1 MNKPNR
7 NRLKNIV
14 LADLKGRRER
24 GFALIVTLTLM
35 ALLLIIALGLLSIS
49 TVALRGSSHG
59 QAQSEA
65 RANANMAMLLALGQ
79 LQMTLGDDRRITA
92 DSSILSG
99 ALEENVVG
107 VWESWSPRLSEDL
120 LAAAPDYES
129 EKEQRFLKW
138 LVSGSEADVENMDWV
153 KSALA
158 GDSVSLFQENIDG
171 FSLNAPLLAVDG
183 SRANGRY
190 AWAVKQENTRAK
202 INVAGPELADRI
214 PNDDLQ
220 AQPRPNLGLGNVFQQ
235 PASGWDERAGKVID
249 ITQAELDSGL
259 GAPENV
265 ELGGADFTTSSYG
278 LLTDVVNG
286 GLKVDLSL
294 GMEMSD
300 SDFAE
305 DNWDGLDNPFRGDD
319 PDGVASTPSTYLGQK
334 PLYEPLQDSGT
345 YNYPRA
351 FAGADVEFF
360 FPTASVPTFDT
371 VRSFYRIPKHLYLTS
386 DGVTAFEREADHVAG
401 ARGTPGSGFQPA
413 PRDTLQG
420 LKTQMGLRVVVDK
433 LMFLVSLAVVPGD
446 DPATDLCNIA
456 ITPIIT
462 LWNPYNVALEIE
474 GAVAFPWL
482 DIPFQRR
489 LTTYNSS
496 GTRKA
501 RQNKYF
507 SGMTTQTTG
516 GRSVL
521 PYFFAAITADGQPIP
536 SSGVSSP
543 VRFEPGEVRVFAP
556 SSPDLKVIPE
566 AKGASVRDRT
576 VFLRPVDDISQLST
590 KGGLF
595 VKRNNLPLASGESAE
610 LFVRAEDARGTDYP
624 FAFVLED
631 TTRAGSVA
639 PSESD
644 HGKAMADII
653 SDGFAI
659 SGETVNFSSARI
671 DRSTLRIEPVPVG
684 VLETYHRVA
693 RSGSNIQS
701 ADLVYTGNPRQ
712 AWMNPFVTEST
723 FKTGSQYQM
732 RMRAVNSFSGVL
744 QTDITGR
751 RSFYGASDGAATGR
765 TNLSFFEIPQAPLL
779 SLAALQHA
787 DFSPSPFSPANQ
799 FGNSWASGYVPR
811 DAVQDGASEVDHCY
825 LTNEA
830 LWDGFFFSGAAPTL
844 SYSTRTG
851 RSNVWDSEIATEGKT
866 LQSVVREF
874 VEDPDESPLRNPRM
888 RLYRGDGGFDVTE
901 FVDEMIE
908 PQGCL
913 KIAGSL
919 MVDGAFNV
927 NSTSIEAWKAMLA
940 GLRSAEFTL
949 ADGSEA
955 GGGDLTPFP
964 RFRDPVG
971 EENDNWHGYRTLSD
985 GDIEELAEAIVDEVQ
1000 KRGPFLSLAEFVNR
1014 RVSSDDLGLAG
1025 ALQAALDLTDINDTA
1040 MQENI
1045 STASYEAGEANN
1057 LNPADTGVGIPGYLT
1072 QADILKPLAP
1082 LLTARSDTFT
1092 IRSYGES
1099 RSNAGEVLATAYLEV
1114 TVQRTPEFTDGVD
1127 VPETTISDL
1136 SEANEIFGRKFR
1148 VISFRYL
1155 NQNEVQP

>member
-1 MNKPNR
+1 M
-7 NRLKNIV
+7 
-14 LADLKGRRER
+14 
-24 GFALIVTLTLM
+24 
-35 ALLLIIALGLLSIS
+35 LIIAIGLLSLS
-49 TVALRGSSHG
+49 TVALRGASHG
-59 QAQSEA
+59 QAQAEA
-65 RANANMAMLLALGQ
+65 RANANLAMMLALGQ

-99 ALEENVVG
+99 AAEENVVG

-138 LVSGSEADVENMDWV
+138 MVSGIEGDVENMDWV
-153 KSALA
+153 KSALT
-158 GDSVSLFQENIDG
+158 GESVSVFQEDIDG
-171 FSLNAPLLAVDG
+171 FTLKAPLVEVVG
-183 SRANGRY
+183 SGGSGRY
-190 AWAVKQENTRAK
+190 AWAVRQENTRAK

-220 AQPRPNLGLGNVFQQ
+220 AQPRPNLGLGDIFQH
-235 PASGWDERAGKVID
+235 PVSGWDERAVKVID
-249 ITQAELDSGL
+249 LTQAELDAEL
-259 GAPENV
+259 GAPVNV
-265 ELGGADFTTSSYG
+265 ELGGADYTTSSYG
-278 LLTDVVNG
+278 LLTDLVNG

-300 SDFAE
+300 SDYDQEA
-305 DNWDGLDNPFRGDD
+305 WDGLDNPFRGDD
-319 PDGVASTPSTYLGQK
+319 PDSVASTPSTYAGQK
-334 PLYEPLQDSGT
+334 PFYEPLQDSGT
-345 YNYPRA
+345 YNYQRA

-371 VRSFYRIPKHLYLTS
+371 LRSFYRIPKHLYLTS
-386 DGVTAFEREADHVAG
+386 DGVTAFEREPDHVAG
-401 ARGTPGSGFQPA
+401 APGTPSSGYSPA
-413 PRDTLQG
+413 PRNSYQG
-420 LKTQMGLRVVVDK
+420 TKTQMGLRPVVDK
-433 LMFLVSLAVVPGD
+433 LMFLVSLGVVPGN
-446 DPATDLCNIA
+446 DPNTDLCNIV

-462 LWNPYNVALEIE
+462 LWNPYNTALEIE

-489 LTTYNSS
+489 LTTYRSS
-496 GTRKA
+496 GARKA

-507 SGMTTQTTG
+507 SGMTTQTTT
-516 GRSVL
+516 GRSSL
-521 PYFFAAITADGQPIP
+521 PYFFAAITADGQPIS
-536 SSGVSSP
+536 SSGATTP
-543 VRFEPGEVRVFAP
+543 IRFEPGEVRVFAP

-576 VFLRPVDDISQLST
+576 VFMRPVDDISQLST

-595 VKRNNLPLASGESAE
+595 ISRNNLALSAGEKAE
-610 LFVRAEDARGTDYP
+610 LFVRTADFLGTDFPFSFALEDA
-624 FAFVLED
+624 
-631 TTRAGSVA
+631 TRAGSVA
-639 PSESD
+639 PAESD
-644 HGKAMADII
+644 YGQVIADII

-659 SGETVNFSSARI
+659 SGETENFSSARI
-671 DRSTLRIEPVPVG
+671 DRSALRLEPVPVG

-712 AWMNPFVTEST
+712 AWMNPFVTKSS

-744 QTDITGR
+744 QTDISGR
-751 RSFYGASDGAATGR
+751 RSFYGASDGALLGR

-811 DAVQDGASEVDHCY
+811 DEVQDGESEVDHCY
-825 LTNEA
+825 LVNEA
-830 LWDGFFFSGAAPTL
+830 LWDGFFFSGAAPSI
-844 SYSTRTG
+844 SYSSRTG
-851 RSNVWDSEIATEGKT
+851 RPDVWDSEIATVGKN
-866 LQSVVREF
+866 LQSVIRDF
-874 VEDPDESPLRNPRM
+874 AQDSDENPLRNPRM
-888 RLYRGDGGFDVTE
+888 RLYRGAGGFDVSD
-901 FVDEMIE
+901 FVSDMIE

-913 KIAGSL
+913 KIAGNL

-955 GGGDLTPFP
+955 GGQDVTPFP
-964 RFRDPVG
+964 RFRDPLG

-985 GDIEELAEAIVDEVQ
+985 DDIEELAEAIVNQVQ
-1000 KRGPFLSLAEFVNR
+1000 DRGPFLSLAEFVNR
-1014 RVSSDDLGLAG
+1014 RVSSDELGLAG
-1025 ALQAALDLTDINDTA
+1025 ALQAALDATEINLPA
-1040 MQENI
+1040 MQENM
-1045 STASYEAGEANN
+1045 STASYEGGEANN

-1072 QADILKPLAP
+1072 QADILKPMAP

-1099 RSNAGEVLATAYLEV
+1099 RNNAGEVLATAYLEV
-1114 TVQRTPEFTDGVD
+1114 TVQRTPEFTEVVD
-1127 VPETTISDL
+1127 VPETAISDL
-1136 SEANEIFGRKFR
+1136 TEVNEIFGRKFR
-1148 VISFRYL
+1148 IVSFRYL
-1155 NQNEVQP
+1155 NQNEVQL

>member
-1 MNKPNR
+1 MRTPDR
-7 NRLKNIV
+7 NSLKFKG
-14 LADLKGRRER
+14 LAVSKTHKTR

-35 ALLLIIALGLLSIS
+35 VLLLILAIGLLSLS
-49 TVALRGSSHG
+49 SVALRGSSHG
-59 QAQSEA
+59 QAQAEA
-65 RANANMAMLLALGQ
+65 RANANLAMMLALGE
-79 LQMTLGDDRRITA
+79 LQTTLGDDRRITA
-92 DSSILSG
+92 DSSILDG

-158 GDSVSLFQENIDG
+158 GDSVSLFHENIDG

-220 AQPRPNLGLGNVFQQ
+220 AQPRPNLGLGNIFQQ
-235 PASGWDERAGKVID
+235 PVSGWDERAGKVID
-249 ITQAELDSGL
+249 LTQAELDSGL

-278 LLTDVVNG
+278 LLTDVVSG

-300 SDFAE
+300 SDYVE

-334 PLYEPLQDSGT
+334 PFYQPLQDSGT
-345 YNYPRA
+345 YNYQRA

-371 VRSFYRIPKHLYLTS
+371 LRSFYRIPKHLYLTS

-401 ARGTPGSGFQPA
+401 ARGSTSSGYSPA
-413 PRDTLQG
+413 PRDTFQG
-420 LKTQMGLRVVVDK
+420 TETQMGLRPVVDK
-433 LMFLVSLAVVPGD
+433 LMFLVSLGVVPGD
-446 DPATDLCNIA
+446 DPGTDLCNFVV
-456 ITPIIT
+456 TPIIT
-462 LWNPYNVALEIE
+462 LWNPYNTALEIE

-482 DIPFQRR
+482 DIPFQRI

-496 GTRKA
+496 GSRKA
-501 RQNKYF
+501 RQTKYF
-507 SGMTTQTTG
+507 SGMTTQTTT
-516 GRSVL
+516 GRSSL
-521 PYFFAAITADGQPIP
+521 PYFFAAITADGQPIGRGAP
-536 SSGVSSP
+536 TP

-566 AKGASVRDRT
+566 AKGVSVRDRT
-576 VFLRPVDDISQLST
+576 VFMRPVDDISQLST

-595 VKRNNLPLASGESAE
+595 IRRNSLPLATGEQAE
-610 LFVRAEDARGTDYP
+610 ILVRTVDWRGEDYP
-624 FAFVLED
+624 FSFALED
-631 TTRAGSVA
+631 ATRARGVA
-639 PSESD
+639 PAETEY
-644 HGKAMADII
+644 GQVIADII

-659 SGETVNFSSARI
+659 SGETENFSSARI
-671 DRSTLRIEPVPVG
+671 DRSTLRLEPVPVG

-693 RSGSNIQS
+693 LSGSDIQS

-712 AWMNPFVTEST
+712 AWMNPFVTKSS

-751 RSFYGASDGAATGR
+751 RSFYGASDGALTGR

-830 LWDGFFFSGAAPTL
+830 LWDRFFFSGAAPTL

-851 RSNVWDSEIATEGKT
+851 GSNVWDSEIATEGKT

-874 VEDPDESPLRNPRM
+874 AEDPDENPLRNPRM
-888 RLYRGDGGFDVTE
+888 RLYRGDGEFDVSE
-901 FVDEMIE
+901 FVNDMIE

-913 KIAGSL
+913 KIAGNL

-927 NSTSIEAWKAMLA
+927 NSTSVEAWKAMLS

-949 ADGSEA
+949 ANGSAA
-955 GGGDLTPFP
+955 GTPNVTPFP

-985 GDIEELAEAIVDEVQ
+985 GEIEELATAIVNQVQ
-1000 KRGPFLSLAEFVNR
+1000 QRGPFLSLAEFVNR
-1014 RVSSDDLGLAG
+1014 RVSSDNLGLAG
-1025 ALQAALDLTDINDTA
+1025 ALQAALDATEINEDA
-1040 MQENI
+1040 LQESM
-1045 STASYEAGEANN
+1045 STASYDGAEANN

-1072 QADILKPLAP
+1072 QADLLKPLAP

-1099 RSNAGEVLATAYLEV
+1099 RNSAGDVLAKAYLEV
-1114 TVQRTPEFTDGVD
+1114 TVQRTPEFTDTGD
-1127 VPETTISDL
+1127 DPETAISDL
-1136 SEANEIFGRKFR
+1136 SLENGFFGRKFR
-1148 VISFRYL
+1148 IVSFRYL
-1155 NQNEVQP
+1155 NQNEVQL